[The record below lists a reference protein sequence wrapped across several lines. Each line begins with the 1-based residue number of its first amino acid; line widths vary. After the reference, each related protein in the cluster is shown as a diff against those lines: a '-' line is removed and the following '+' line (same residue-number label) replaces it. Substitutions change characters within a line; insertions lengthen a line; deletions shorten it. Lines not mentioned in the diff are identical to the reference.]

1 MTTDPRTMTTSPLL
15 AALRAQGAVTTTVG
29 EWEVAARV
37 GSMED
42 DYSVLRHRAGLL
54 DLSHRT
60 VFTITGTGRIKFLQG
75 ILTNDATLLTPGRGL
90 YGCILTPKGKMQAD
104 LTLYALAESLW
115 VDSEPEVTNTLF
127 QLLDKYT
134 IGTDTTITNRAG
146 GYGVIGVY
154 GPGAAT
160 ALGSA
165 FPDVSLPNAPLGVT
179 ESVWATHRMAI
190 AEAGYPGMP
199 GYKLLIS
206 MEALEAA
213 WTALRERGAGA
224 GVTPVGL
231 DALAAV
237 RIETGVP
244 RYGSEMSVENFPPE
258 ARIEDRAISY
268 TKGCYMGQETIARIK
283 TYGHVN
289 RLLVGLL
296 PETDRLL
303 ERGTKLYHPDVTSVL
318 REKKEAGY
326 VMSSIVSPAL
336 KRVIALGYLHHTVAT
351 PGTSVSV
358 GLDSPIPATVVAL
371 PFVPTTVPPR

>member
-1 MTTDPRTMTTSPLL
+1 
-15 AALRAQGAVTTTVG
+15 
-29 EWEVAARV
+29 
-37 GSMED
+37 
-42 DYSVLRHRAGLL
+42 
-54 DLSHRT
+54 
-60 VFTITGTGRIKFLQG
+60 
-75 ILTNDATLLTPGRGL
+75 
-90 YGCILTPKGKMQAD
+90 
-104 LTLYALAESLW
+104 
-115 VDSEPEVTNTLF
+115 
-127 QLLDKYT
+127 
-134 IGTDTTITNRAG
+134 
-146 GYGVIGVY
+146 
-154 GPGAAT
+154 
-160 ALGSA
+160 
-165 FPDVSLPNAPLGVT
+165 
-179 ESVWATHRMAI
+179 
-190 AEAGYPGMP
+190 
-199 GYKLLIS
+199 
-206 MEALEAA
+206 
-213 WTALRERGAGA
+213 
-224 GVTPVGL
+224 VGL

-237 RIETGVP
+237 RIEAGVP

-326 VMSSIVSPAL
+326 VMSSIVSPTL